1 MPDSTKPNAFEEAV
15 ARLRQREEA
24 EKRLKSE
31 YVHVQ
36 KAIKRLTPVTKVFVR
51 HGNLTMATEYAAA
64 NWEALADHSGLNSL
78 MRHLIERKKENAKH
92 VYPSLENLIHFSAG
106 IAAIFEDVT
115 GSIESLNPRIVESLQ
130 GYEEMNPEWIS
141 LSWNA
146 AFQRFKDRPMSG
158 IQFMFIHAYW
168 SNRHQEWESE
178 HRESQR
184 SSRQQEA
191 RDARRRRV
199 TKPLKTRLNYL
210 STRIEEVTRFI
221 DKYTRELNEL
231 RDEQSRIQQDLIR
244 AEDDFEDMIKEEV
257 QKRFIRETPSR
268 I

>member
-15 ARLRQREEA
+15 ARLREREEA

-31 YVHVQ
+31 FTHVQ
-36 KAIKRLTPVTKVFVR
+36 QAITANSVIRDVR
-51 HGNLTMATEYAAA
+51 VRFSNLTQATEYAERY
-64 NWEALADHSGLNSL
+64 WTALADHSGLNNL
-78 MRHLIERKKENAKH
+78 QRHLIERKKENSKF

-178 HRESQR
+178 HRESQL
-184 SSRQQEA
+184 SARQQEKENT
-191 RDARRRRV
+191 RKHRI
-199 TKPLKTRLNYL
+199 TKPLRTRLNYL

-231 RDEQSRIQQDLIR
+231 RDEQSRIQQDLTR
-244 AEDDFEDMIKEEV
+244 AETEYDDML
-257 QKRFIRETPSR
+257 REREKSR
-268 I
+268 VISML